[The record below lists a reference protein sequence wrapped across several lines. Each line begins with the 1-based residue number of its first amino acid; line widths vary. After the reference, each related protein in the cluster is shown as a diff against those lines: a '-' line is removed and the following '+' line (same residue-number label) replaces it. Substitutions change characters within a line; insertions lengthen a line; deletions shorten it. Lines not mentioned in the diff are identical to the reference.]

1 MITLLTAVGAVPTII
16 GTTQAIEHGQ
26 RQNMRKKHRGRR
38 SNLVVTL
45 PRKNSYSTLFE
56 GAKVVLRNRKLY
68 IDTASNTSPAG
79 TQDPDTQE
87 EVPGISRGQDA
98 EQETTGHLFS
108 GFYLPHPV
116 LQPEWARQG
125 LKGEGLVSTI
135 RDEPPDLNWVYVD
148 RDTLEVKYG
157 SRAESE
163 GHLLGPWD
171 CTERERRVT
180 FEGWEGFLAVEDAP
194 ELHPGV
200 WALYF
205 DRENDALGGMAVRR
219 LAVLLSRREPVRS
232 REVRDEEAGLAQR
245 RAGGEN

>member
-1 MITLLTAVGAVPTII
+1 MITLLTALGAVPTII

-26 RQNMRKKHRGRR
+26 RQNMRRQHRGRR
-38 SNLVVTL
+38 SNLVVSL
-45 PRKNSYSTLFE
+45 PRKNSYSTLLE
-56 GAKVVLRNRKLY
+56 GAKVVLKNHKLY
-68 IDTASNTSPAG
+68 IDTASKIFAG
-79 TQDPDTQE
+79 
-87 EVPGISRGQDA
+87 IQDA
-98 EQETTGHLFS
+98 AAPEDTNISLKKDAEPDTTGHLFS
-108 GFYLPHPV
+108 GFYLPHPM
-116 LQPEWARQG
+116 LQSQWAREG

-135 RDEPPDLNWVYVD
+135 RDEPPDLNWIYVD
-148 RDTLEVKYG
+148 HDTLEVKYG

-194 ELHPGV
+194 ETHPGV

-205 DRENDALGGMAVRR
+205 DRENDGLGSRAMRR

-232 REVRDEEAGLAQR
+232 RELRDEEAGLAQR
-245 RAGGEN
+245 RAEGGN

>member
-1 MITLLTAVGAVPTII
+1 MLTLLTAVGAVPTII

-26 RQNMRKKHRGRR
+26 RQNARSKHRGRR

-45 PRKNSYSTLFE
+45 PRKNSCSALFD
-56 GAKVVLRNRKLY
+56 GAKVVLRDHKLY
-68 IDTASNTSPAG
+68 IDTASDMLAS
-79 TQDPDTQE
+79 TQDPATQE
-87 EVPGISRGQDA
+87 DSGIPSGNA
-98 EQETTGHLFS
+98 EPEPNGHLFS

-116 LQPEWARQG
+116 LQPQWARQG

-194 ELHPGV
+194 ETHPGV

-205 DRENDALGGMAVRR
+205 DRDEDSLGARAVRR
-219 LAVLLSRREPVRS
+219 LAILLSRAEPVRS
-232 REVRDEEAGLAQR
+232 REVRDEEVGLARR
-245 RAGGEN
+245 RAEGAGGA

>member
-26 RQNMRKKHRGRR
+26 RQNTRKQHRGRR

-45 PRKNSYSTLFE
+45 VRKTSYSALFE
-56 GAKVVLRNRKLY
+56 GSKVVLKNNKLY
-68 IDTASNTSPAG
+68 VETASNVPAS
-79 TQDPDTQE
+79 TQDPATQDPSNPSNKDGE
-87 EVPGISRGQDA
+87 A
-98 EQETTGHLFS
+98 EPNTTGHLFS

-116 LQPEWARQG
+116 LQEQWGRQG

-135 RDEPPDLNWVYVD
+135 RDAPPDLNWIYVD
-148 RDTLEVKYG
+148 RDTSEVKYG
-157 SRAESE
+157 SRAESA

-180 FEGWEGFLAVEDAP
+180 FEGWEGFLAVEDEPGAC
-194 ELHPGV
+194 PGV

-205 DRENDALGGMAVRR
+205 DRSNDSLGGLAVRSV
-219 LAVLLSRREPVRS
+219 AVLLCRREPPRS
-232 REVRDEEAGLAQR
+232 RELRDEEAARARR
-245 RAGGEN
+245 RAENE

>member
-1 MITLLTAVGAVPTII
+1 MITLLTALGAVPTII
-16 GTTQAIEHGQ
+16 GTTQAIDHGQ
-26 RQNMRKKHRGRR
+26 RQNMRRQHRGRR
-38 SNLVVTL
+38 SNLVVNL
-45 PRKNSYSTLFE
+45 PRRNSYSTLFE
-56 GAKVVLRNRKLY
+56 GAKVVLKNQKLY
-68 IDTASNTSPAG
+68 IDTASNIFASP
-79 TQDPDTQE
+79 QDPAAGEDPSNSLKEDTE
-87 EVPGISRGQDA
+87 PEA
-98 EQETTGHLFS
+98 TGHLFS

-116 LQPEWARQG
+116 LQSQWAREG

-135 RDEPPDLNWVYVD
+135 RDEPPDLNWIYVD

-194 ELHPGV
+194 ETNPGV

-205 DRENDALGGMAVRR
+205 DRENDGLGGRAVRR
-219 LAVLLSRREPVRS
+219 LTVLLSRREPVRS
-232 REVRDEEAGLAQR
+232 RELRDEEAGLAQR
-245 RAGGEN
+245 RTEGGN

>member
-26 RQNMRKKHRGRR
+26 RQSARR

-45 PRKNSYSTLFE
+45 PRKNSYSALFE
-56 GAKVVLRNRKLY
+56 GAKVVLRNHKLKIQAFRRKIQNQSL
-68 IDTASNTSPAG
+68 TATSSPAS
-79 TQDPDTQE
+79 T
-87 EVPGISRGQDA
+87 SR
-98 EQETTGHLFS
+98 TRSS
-108 GFYLPHPV
+108 GRSGR
-116 LQPEWARQG
+116 AQG

-194 ELHPGV
+194 ETHPGV
-200 WALYF
+200 WALYS
-205 DRENDALGGMAVRR
+205 DRHDDALGAREVRR

-232 REVRDEEAGLAQR
+232 REVRDEEAGLARR
-245 RAGGEN
+245 RAEGAGEA